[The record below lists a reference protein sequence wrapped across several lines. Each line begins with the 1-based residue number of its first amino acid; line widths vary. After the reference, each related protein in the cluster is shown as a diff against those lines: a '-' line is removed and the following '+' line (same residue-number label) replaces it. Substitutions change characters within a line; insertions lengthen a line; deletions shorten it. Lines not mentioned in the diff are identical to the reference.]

1 MSRLSFGSALSA
13 VALATLLASCAAPGG
28 VKSASNRNVDQKLGF
43 ATRAVMAMSANDY
56 VSAIGFAEQAVEK
69 SPEDSEVRALLA
81 NAYFGAGRFA
91 SAEAAYRD
99 ALKINE
105 NQPKLLLKLV
115 LVDIA
120 QGKKNEA
127 LTFLNAARPLLDP
140 ADYGLALALAG
151 RPADAVAALEPVA
164 RSRGADARV
173 RQNLAL
179 SYALAGDWTAARTV
193 AAQDVPADQLDG
205 RIQGWMQLAN
215 PARPS
220 DQIAAL
226 TGVTPAAIDPGQP
239 VRLALNPAKAGV
251 ATAQAAPVAV
261 APVPVAV
268 APVPV
273 AVAAPV
279 PAPVAVAP
287 APVQVAQAAPQPS
300 APSVVEDLPFVE
312 LPVQRPAQTAYVA
325 PKAVKRASPKASAP
339 IRAASYVPKRA
350 PVIKAV
356 MPRANGKSAAVLQLG
371 AYGSPERVAAAWN
384 AASRRYSALRGY
396 MPVSARFQNE
406 RGTFYRLSV
415 KGFQNADQAKNLCIA
430 LRRAGGTCFVRA
442 VAGDAPVQLAMR

>member
-13 VALATLLASCAAPGG
+13 VALASLLASCAAPGG
-28 VKSASNRNVDQKLGF
+28 VKSASNHNVDQKLGF

-56 VSAIGFAEQAVEK
+56 VAAIGFAEQAVEK

-120 QGKKNEA
+120 QGKNNEA
-127 LTFLNAARPLLDP
+127 LTFLNAARPLLEP

-179 SYALAGDWTAARTV
+179 SYALASDWTAARMV

-205 RIQGWMQLAN
+205 RIQGWMQLAS

-226 TGVTPAAIDPGQP
+226 TGVTPAAVDPGQP

-251 ATAQAAPVAV
+251 ATAQAAPVTV
-261 APVPVAV
+261 AP
-268 APVPV
+268 APT

-279 PAPVAVAP
+279 PTAAAP
-287 APVQVAQAAPQPS
+287 APVQVTQAAPQSPVAAS
-300 APSVVEDLPFVE
+300 SVVEDLPFIEV
-312 LPVQRPAQTAYVA
+312 PAQRPAQTAYVA
-325 PKAVKRASPKASAP
+325 PKAVKRASLKASAP
-339 IRAASYVPKRA
+339 VRAASYVPNRA
-350 PVIKAV
+350 PVIKAA
-356 MPRANGKSAAVLQLG
+356 MPRANGKSTAVLQLG

-396 MPVSARFQNE
+396 MPVSARFQNAQ
-406 RGTFYRLSV
+406 GTFYRLSV

-442 VAGDAPVQLAMR
+442 VAGDAPVQIAMR

>member
-13 VALATLLASCAAPGG
+13 VALASLLASCAAPGG

-56 VSAIGFAEQAVEK
+56 VAAIGFAEQAVEK

-120 QGKKNEA
+120 QGKNGEA
-127 LTFLNAARPLLDP
+127 LTFLNAARPLLEP

-179 SYALAGDWTAARTV
+179 SYALAGDWTAARMV

-205 RIQGWMQLAN
+205 RIQGWMQLAS

-226 TGVTPAAIDPGQP
+226 TGVTPAAVDPGQP

-251 ATAQAAPVAV
+251 ATAQAAPVTV
-261 APVPVAV
+261 AP
-268 APVPV
+268 APA

-279 PAPVAVAP
+279 PTAAAP
-287 APVQVAQAAPQPS
+287 APVQVTQAAPQSPVAAS
-300 APSVVEDLPFVE
+300 SVVEDLPFIEV
-312 LPVQRPAQTAYVA
+312 PAQRPAQTAYVA
-325 PKAVKRASPKASAP
+325 PKAVKRASLKASAP
-339 IRAASYVPKRA
+339 VRAASYVPNRA
-350 PVIKAV
+350 PVIRAA
-356 MPRANGKSAAVLQLG
+356 MPRANGKSTAVLQLG

-396 MPVSARFQNE
+396 MPVSARFQNAQ
-406 RGTFYRLSV
+406 GTFYRLSV
-415 KGFQNADQAKNLCIA
+415 KGFQNSDQAKNLCIA

-442 VAGDAPVQLAMR
+442 VAGDAPVQIAMR

>member
-1 MSRLSFGSALSA
+1 
-13 VALATLLASCAAPGG
+13 
-28 VKSASNRNVDQKLGF
+28 
-43 ATRAVMAMSANDY
+43 MAMSANDY
-56 VSAIGFAEQAVEK
+56 VAAIGFAEQAVEK

-120 QGKKNEA
+120 QGKNGEA
-127 LTFLNAARPLLDP
+127 LTFLNAARPLLEP

-179 SYALAGDWTAARTV
+179 SYALAGDWTAARMV

-205 RIQGWMQLAN
+205 RIQGWMQLAS

-226 TGVTPAAIDPGQP
+226 TGVTPAAVDPGQP

-251 ATAQAAPVAV
+251 ATAQAAPVTV
-261 APVPVAV
+261 AP
-268 APVPV
+268 APA

-279 PAPVAVAP
+279 PTAAAP
-287 APVQVAQAAPQPS
+287 APVQVAQAAPQPAVAAS
-300 APSVVEDLPFVE
+300 SVVEDLPFIEV
-312 LPVQRPAQTAYVA
+312 PAQRPAQTAYVA
-325 PKAVKRASPKASAP
+325 PKAVKRASLKASAP
-339 IRAASYVPKRA
+339 VRAASYVPNRA
-350 PVIKAV
+350 PVIKAA
-356 MPRANGKSAAVLQLG
+356 MPRANGKSTAVLQLG

-396 MPVSARFQNE
+396 MPVSARFQNAQ
-406 RGTFYRLSV
+406 GTFYRLSV

-442 VAGDAPVQLAMR
+442 VAGDAPVQIAMR

>member
-1 MSRLSFGSALSA
+1 MTRLRFGSALSA
-13 VALATLLASCAAPGG
+13 VALASLLASCAAPGG

-43 ATRAVMAMSANDY
+43 ATRAVMAMTANDY
-56 VSAIGFAEQAVEK
+56 VSAISFAEQAVEK

-105 NQPKLLLKLV
+105 NQPKVLLKLV

-120 QGKKNEA
+120 QGKNNEA
-127 LTFLNAARPLLDP
+127 LTFLNAARPLLEP

-151 RPADAVAALEPVA
+151 HPAEAIATLEPAA

-226 TGVTPAAIDPGQP
+226 TGVTPAVVDPGQP
-239 VRLALNPAKAGV
+239 VRLALNRVQSGV
-251 ATAQAAPVAV
+251 ATAQATPVT
-261 APVPVAV
+261 V

-279 PAPVAVAP
+279 PVAAAP
-287 APVQVAQAAPQPS
+287 APVQVAQAAPQS
-300 APSVVEDLPFVE
+300 AVPASSVVEDLPFVDV
-312 LPVQRPAQTAYVA
+312 PAQRPAQTAYVV
-325 PKAVKRASPKASAP
+325 PKVAKPVAPKASAP
-339 IRAASYVPKRA
+339 VRAASYVPKR
-350 PVIKAV
+350 PTVIKAA
-356 MPRANGKSAAVLQLG
+356 MPRANGKSTAVLQLG

-396 MPVSARFQNE
+396 MPVSARFQNG

-442 VAGDAPVQLAMR
+442 VAGDAPVQIAMR

>member
-1 MSRLSFGSALSA
+1 MTRLRFGSALSA
-13 VALATLLASCAAPGG
+13 VALASLLASCAAPGG

-56 VSAIGFAEQAVEK
+56 VSAISFAEQAVEK

-120 QGKKNEA
+120 QGKNNEA
-127 LTFLNAARPLLDP
+127 LTFLNAARPLLEP

-151 RPADAVAALEPVA
+151 RPAEAIATLEPAA

-226 TGVTPAAIDPGQP
+226 TGVTPAAVDPGQP
-239 VRLALNPAKAGV
+239 VRLALNPVKSGV
-251 ATAQAAPVAV
+251 ATAQATPVT
-261 APVPVAV
+261 V

-279 PAPVAVAP
+279 PAAAAP
-287 APVQVAQAAPQPS
+287 APVQVAQAAPQPAVPAS
-300 APSVVEDLPFVE
+300 SVVEDLPFVDV
-312 LPVQRPAQTAYVA
+312 PAQRPAQTAYVA
-325 PKAVKRASPKASAP
+325 PKAAKRAAPKASAP
-339 IRAASYVPKRA
+339 VRAASYVPKRA
-350 PVIKAV
+350 PVIKAA
-356 MPRANGKSAAVLQLG
+356 MPRANGKSTAVLQLG

-396 MPVSARFQNE
+396 MPVSARFQNG

-442 VAGDAPVQLAMR
+442 VAGDAPVQIAMR